1 MISFVWLTFVSF
13 FASDFFFMDFAAPR
27 FVYDNCSIFIDYF
40 FFPIPISQSIRWD
53 KVFLYFE
60 GIDLDQVCFF
70 HTTRSVHMFF
80 SIFFFITIIVT
91 LLASEIS
98 MRLHKRQSDLQSII
112 GLEQS
117 KPNDHNEARVWREKS
132 DIRKYNKIQL

>member
-1 MISFVWLTFVSF
+1 MISFVWLTFVSL
-13 FASDFFFMDFAAPR
+13 FASDFFFWISLHLVSFTIIVQYSSIISSFR
-27 FVYDNCSIFIDYF
+27 FQSPNLLDEIKFFCIWRHWFGSSLFVSHHSKCSYVL
-40 FFPIPISQSIRWD
+40 QH
-53 KVFLYFE
+53 L
-60 GIDLDQVCFF
+60 
-70 HTTRSVHMFF
+70 
-80 SIFFFITIIVT
+80 FFITIIVT
-91 LLASEIS
+91 LLSSEIS